1 MSDVTALESPSE
13 LLGMDLTAFCVSYRS
28 AIFLSGAQLAF
39 GSSQVKSSLYII
51 LSDPKRK
58 MGVVVNVR

>member
-39 GSSQVKSSLYII
+39 GSSQVQSSLYII
-51 LSDPKRK
+51 T
-58 MGVVVNVR
+58 